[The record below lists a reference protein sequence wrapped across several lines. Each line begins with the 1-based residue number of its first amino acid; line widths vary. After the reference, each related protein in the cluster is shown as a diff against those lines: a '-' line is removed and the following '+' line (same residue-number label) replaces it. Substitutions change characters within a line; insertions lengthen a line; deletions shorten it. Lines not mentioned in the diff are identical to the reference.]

1 MDLSARNI
9 IKILSV
15 ITVFLL
21 FLLFLNN
28 IKTVLG
34 WIAAAFLIAVL
45 INPFVGW
52 IQRFIP
58 KKNRITAILF
68 TVALII
74 ALLGFFVFVML
85 QPLIQGFGGIIEEI
99 TKAIDSAKGNN
110 IVKNFIS
117 QIDWQDASSKQV
129 LTTVSGGIT
138 GIAFGIASGVVALV
152 TILSLSIFMLIN
164 PKNVVDS
171 VGKYIP
177 KKHQSL
183 YQKINNNLS
192 NIVPKYFGGVLIVA
206 TIAGT
211 MSFIA
216 LLILQIPFAPALALS
231 VFVLDMLPM
240 IGATLGAIL
249 VVGFCLL
256 IGQPVAAII
265 FVVYYI
271 IYQLIENNIITPLI
285 QQKTVKLS
293 PLSIL
298 IAVLIGSAAAGMVG
312 ALLAI
317 PIAALV
323 KLTYKDLKDEGYINP
338 N

>member
-9 IKILSV
+9 TKVLSV
-15 ITVFLL
+15 VTVFLL

-28 IKTVLG
+28 IRTVLG

-58 KKNRITAILF
+58 KKNRITAILL
-68 TVALII
+68 TVAFITILI
-74 ALLGFFVFVML
+74 GFFVFVML
-85 QPLIQGFGGIIEEI
+85 QPLIQSFGGIIDEI
-99 TKAIDSAKGNN
+99 TKAINSAKGNDT
-110 IVKNFIS
+110 VKGLIS
-117 QIDWQDASSKQV
+117 QINWKDASSKQV
-129 LTTVSGGIT
+129 FTTVGGGIT
-138 GIAFGIASGVVALV
+138 GIALGIVNGIFAFV

-177 KKHQSL
+177 KKHRSL

-192 NIVPKYFGGVLIVA
+192 NIVPKYFGGLLMVA
-206 TIAGT
+206 TIAGIT
-211 MSFIA
+211 SFIA

-231 VFVLDMLPM
+231 VFFLDMIPM
-240 IGATLGAIL
+240 VGATLGAAL
-249 VVGFCLL
+249 VVGFCFL

-265 FVVYYI
+265 FVIYYI
-271 IYQLIENNIITPLI
+271 LYQLVENNIITPLI

-298 IAVLIGSAAAGMVG
+298 IAILIGSAAAGMVG

-317 PIAALV
+317 PVAALI
-323 KLTYKDLKDEGYINP
+323 KLTYQDLKDEGYINP
-338 N
+338 S